1 MTDRGYREI
10 GEWKTNWFGKKIPDD
25 LFKSS
30 MRREYNIGDTR
41 FTEVGEFYN
50 PFYGRTLNKKYG
62 PHKNLG
68 NLKKGK
74 RISSDGYVEED
85 GSFDINGDLN
95 NGTRKFRD
103 GKIENVY
110 TDDSTG
116 NKKIVYMDEN
126 GNIKKI
132 QYRNSR
138 GNLLYETKG
147 QHIKIDDSSD
157 IPNYKLKLGQ
167 KTQYGTLQT
176 ITDTGSFDKDENLK
190 SGSSDIY
197 DILGSRGNKS
207 FIGTSQDSYTS
218 SLAGDM
224 IKDIK

>member
-1 MTDRGYREI
+1 MTYREI
-10 GEWKTNWFGKKIPDD
+10 GDWKTNWFGRKIPDD

-30 MRREYNIGDTR
+30 MRREYNIGNTR
-41 FTEVGEFYN
+41 FTETGEFYN
-50 PFYGRTLNKKYG
+50 PLYGRSSSNKYG

-74 RISSDGYVEED
+74 RISSDGSVEED
-85 GSFDINGDLN
+85 GYFDINGDLY

-110 TDDSTG
+110 TDSTG
-116 NKKIVYMDEN
+116 NKKIVYMDRD
-126 GNIKKI
+126 GYVKKI

-176 ITDTGSFDKDENLK
+176 ITDTGSFDNDENLK

-197 DILGSRGNKS
+197 DILGSRGNNS
-207 FIGTSQDSYTS
+207 FIGTSQNSDTS
-218 SLAGDM
+218 SLARDM
-224 IKDIK
+224 IKGIE